1 MNIDKFEYWAKRQ
14 GMSCVKFKDNKG
26 GIEGYST
33 YTSAETERA
42 FIYWLDAFSP
52 QVQSAFEAQQVL
64 KEKYKG
70 VAVENEFIIEAVNLT
85 LEEFFDET
93 KDLKW
98 LYKFS
103 MENEADNHH
112 VLQVFRCAKR
122 SCERNITKLSS
133 LIKLQDLFIWKTR
146 DDYPRIRA
154 KVSDALKQAAEPVF
168 ISGAVEADIA
178 LRLNGIFLLK
188 RGDMHKDSREYK
200 FSDRVIELAIKLSEK
215 ETHESN

>member
-1 MNIDKFEYWAKRQ
+1 MNIDKFEYWAKRR
-14 GMSCVKFKDNKG
+14 GMSCVKFKDNK

-52 QVQSAFEAQQVL
+52 QVQSAFEAQQAL

-70 VAVENEFIIEAVNLT
+70 VVVNNKYIIEAVNLT

-103 MENEADNHH
+103 MENEVDNHH
-112 VLQVFRCAKR
+112 VLQVFKCANR
-122 SCERNITKLSS
+122 SCERNITKLSN

-154 KVSDALKQAAEPVF
+154 KISDALKQAAEPMC
-168 ISGAVEADIA
+168 ISGAVEAEIA
-178 LRLNGIFLLK
+178 LRLQGVFLQK
-188 RGDMHKDSREYK
+188 RGDMSKDSREYK
-200 FSDRVIELAIKLSEK
+200 FSDKVIELALKLAEK
-215 ETHESN
+215 EKHESD